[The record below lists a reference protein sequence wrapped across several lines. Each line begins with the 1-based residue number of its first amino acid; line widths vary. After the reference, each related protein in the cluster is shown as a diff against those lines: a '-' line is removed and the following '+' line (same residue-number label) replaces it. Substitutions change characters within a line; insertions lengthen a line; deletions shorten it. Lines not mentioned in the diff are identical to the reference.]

1 MPPSPE
7 IPPRAGARRRRV
19 LYTKAPVSPERM
31 LVNRVLLVLLMIGLV
46 IALLWFDRDGLKDN
60 LDGHVSFSDVIY
72 FTMITITTVGYGDIV
87 PVTDTARIIDALFV
101 TPVRIFVWFVFLGTA
116 YQFVIQKVWE
126 GLRMSRLRERL
137 ADHVVICGF
146 GQSGSIAAKEIV
158 AKGTPAEKIVVIDSS
173 EQCMREAADAGHIG
187 LHGDPTQE
195 RILRDA
201 GVERARAVIV
211 SLGRDDTTVLA
222 VLTLRHLNPKVKIIA
237 SVWEEE
243 NVKLVRL
250 AGANVTLMPSQVNG
264 YLLADSVSNW
274 YTADY
279 LLDLLTSD
287 GRVVLSERMA
297 TPADVGKSM
306 RDVAGS
312 IVVRVYRNGK
322 PIGFWEQGKN
332 VIEHGDLLLVIEPT
346 AEGLDG
352 ARTGR

>member
-1 MPPSPE
+1 MPDSPE
-7 IPPRAGARRRRV
+7 NPRRARARSRRV

-31 LVNRVLLVLLMIGLV
+31 LLNRVLLVLLLIGLV

-60 LDGHVSFSDVIY
+60 LDGHISFSDVVY
-72 FTMITITTVGYGDIV
+72 FTMITVTTVGYGDIV
-87 PVTDTARIIDALFV
+87 PVTDTARVIDALFV

-126 GLRMSRLRERL
+126 GFRMSRLREQL

-158 AKGTPAEKIVVIDSS
+158 AKGTPADKIVVIDNS
-173 EQCMREAADAGHIG
+173 EECMREAADAGHIG

-195 RILRDA
+195 SILRDA

-222 VLTLRHLNPKVKIIA
+222 VLTLRHLNPKVKIIV

-243 NVKLVRL
+243 NVKLVRQ
-250 AGANVTLMPSQVNG
+250 AGANVTVMPSQVNG

-287 GRVVLSERMA
+287 GRVVFSERVA
-297 TPADVGKSM
+297 TPEDVGKSM

-312 IVVRVYRNGK
+312 IVVRIYRNGK
-322 PIGFWEQGKN
+322 MVGFWEQDKN
-332 VIEHGDLLLVIEPT
+332 TIEHGDLLLVIEPT
-346 AEGLDG
+346 PEGLNG
-352 ARTGR
+352 ARTG